1 MLIKQSVS
9 DVINAQVVE
18 EFAASLQYLAIALY
32 FDRETLPEL
41 SGYFHLQAQ
50 EEHGHAL
57 KLLQYLNDA
66 GAAPVIGA
74 IPAVKN
80 DFDSVEECIQLALD
94 QEITV
99 TNQINNIVDVAVQE
113 NDHLTRQFMQWFV
126 TEQLEEVS
134 SMSDLLNI
142 VKRAGDNLFRVEEY
156 LSRTPHPEAAAAG
169 GTAA

>member
-1 MLIKQSVS
+1 MLIKQNVS

-18 EFAASLQYLAIALY
+18 EFAASMQYLAIALY

-50 EEHGHAL
+50 EEHGHAM

-66 GAAPVIGA
+66 GAVPAIGA

-80 DFDSVEECIQLALD
+80 EFDSVEECIQLALD

-99 TNQINNIVDVAVQE
+99 TNQINNIVDVAVKE
-113 NDHLTRQFMQWFV
+113 NDHSLAHRTLKRLPRQQGRNSLFRLFYRQRTPGQF
-126 TEQLEEVS
+126 TI
-134 SMSDLLNI
+134 SDLRLTIKVARQN
-142 VKRAGDNLFRVEEY
+142 
-156 LSRTPHPEAAAAG
+156 
-169 GTAA
+169 

>member
-1 MLIKQSVS
+1 MLVKQKVS

-18 EFAASLQYLAIALY
+18 EFGASAQYLAIALY

-41 SGYFHLQAQ
+41 SGYFHLQSQ
-50 EEHGHAL
+50 EEYGHAM

-66 GAAPVIGA
+66 GAAPIIGA

-80 DFDSVEECIQLALD
+80 EFDSAEECIQLALA
-94 QEITV
+94 QELTV
-99 TNQINNIVDVAVQE
+99 TDQINNIVDVAVE
-113 NDHLTRQFMQWFV
+113 GNDHLTRQFMQWFV

-142 VKRAGDNLFRVEEY
+142 VKRASDNLFRVEEY
-156 LSRTPHPEAAAAG
+156 LSRTPHPEAAEAAE
-169 GTAA
+169 A